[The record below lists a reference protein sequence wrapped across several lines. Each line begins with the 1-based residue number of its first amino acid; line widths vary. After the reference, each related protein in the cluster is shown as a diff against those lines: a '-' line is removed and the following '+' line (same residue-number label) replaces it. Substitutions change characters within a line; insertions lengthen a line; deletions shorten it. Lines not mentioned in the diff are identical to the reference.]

1 MDMGEIIVRKVVGLE
16 SGYCN
21 TDDVELVSPRNNGV
35 DKVIA
40 QSVNSMVRSD
50 NTAKPQSSP
59 SIRLH
64 IRVYPYFHGAICAF
78 N

>member
-1 MDMGEIIVRKVVGLE
+1 MDMGEIIVRKEIGLE
-16 SGYCN
+16 SGYCK
-21 TDDVELVSPRNNGV
+21 TDDIEPVSPRNNGV

-64 IRVYPYFHGAICAF
+64 VRVYSYFHGAMCAF